1 MISASGAGY
10 VRTLHVA
17 IDAEHACTLYGVIPL
32 SAHAYYDPY
41 TARGAR
47 LIGGVDLESPAP
59 AEAAAEADADAASA
73 GASAPPPQLLL
84 TPPQTTL
91 PIHIRYARPR
101 ASPHVVGNYVD
112 VPLYTSAAA
121 VGVCAPGHAVA
132 GWDAVP
138 LERVVPRSHA
148 RLVPELQRALGG
160 APLVYTAGLGDVEAR
175 IPVGNAALQGPVAV
189 LTLATALAAAAW
201 LVRAVVRAALR

>member
-10 VRTLHVA
+10 VRTLHVD

-32 SAHAYYDPY
+32 SAHAYFDPY
-41 TARGAR
+41 TAGGGR
-47 LIGGVDLESPAP
+47 LIGGVDLEAAAP
-59 AEAAAEADADAASA
+59 AEETG
-73 GASAPPPQLLL
+73 GAPSPQLVL
-84 TPPQTTL
+84 TPPHTAL
-91 PIHIRYARPR
+91 PVHIRYARPR
-101 ASPHVVGNYVD
+101 TSPHVVGNYKE

-148 RLVPELQRALGG
+148 RLVPELERALGG
-160 APLVYTAGLGDVEAR
+160 ASLVYAAGLGDVEAAR
-175 IPVGNAALQGPVAV
+175 IPVGNAALQVPVAA

>member
-59 AEAAAEADADAASA
+59 AEA

-148 RLVPELQRALGG
+148 RLVPELQRALGD

>member
-10 VRTLHVA
+10 VRTLHVD

-41 TARGAR
+41 TASGAR
-47 LIGGVDLESPAP
+47 LVGGVDLEAAAP
-59 AEAAAEADADAASA
+59 AERA
-73 GASAPPPQLLL
+73 GALPPQLLL
-84 TPPQTTL
+84 TPAHAAL
-91 PIHIRYARPR
+91 PVHIRYARPR
-101 ASPHVVGNYVD
+101 TSPHVVGNYES

-121 VGVCAPGHAVA
+121 LGVCAPGHAVA

-160 APLVYTAGLGDVEAR
+160 APLVYAAGLEDVEAR
-175 IPVGNAALQGPVAV
+175 IPVGNAALQVPVAA
-189 LTLATALAAAAW
+189 LTLATALVAAAW
-201 LVRAVVRAALR
+201 LVRAVVRAARR

>member
-10 VRTLHVA
+10 VRTLHID

-41 TARGAR
+41 TARGGR
-47 LIGGVDLESPAP
+47 LIGGVDLE
-59 AEAAAEADADAASA
+59 AAAEEAL
-73 GASAPPPQLLL
+73 PPQLLL
-84 TPPQTTL
+84 TPPHTTV

-101 ASPHVVGNYVD
+101 TSPHVVGNYKD

-121 VGVCAPGHAVA
+121 LGVCAPGHAVA

-148 RLVPELQRALGG
+148 RLVPELERALGG
-160 APLVYTAGLGDVEAR
+160 ASLVYAAGLGDVEAAR
-175 IPVGNAALQGPVAV
+175 IPVGNAALQVPVAA
-189 LTLATALAAAAW
+189 LTLATALVAAAW

>member
-10 VRTLHVA
+10 VRTLHVD

-32 SAHAYYDPY
+32 SAHAYFDPY
-41 TARGAR
+41 TAGGGR
-47 LIGGVDLESPAP
+47 LIGGVDLEAV
-59 AEAAAEADADAASA
+59 AGEALS
-73 GASAPPPQLLL
+73 PQLLL
-84 TPPQTTL
+84 TPPHTTL
-91 PIHIRYARPR
+91 PVHIRYARPR
-101 ASPHVVGNYVD
+101 TSPHVVGNYKE

-148 RLVPELQRALGG
+148 RLVPELERALGG
-160 APLVYTAGLGDVEAR
+160 ASLVYAAGLGDVEAAR
-175 IPVGNAALQGPVAV
+175 IPVGNAALQVPVAA